1 MLIIVAH
8 LLKQLLVQQIIIRLQ
23 TEVVWVVLDY
33 AHLFFHTQNSF
44 SA

>member
-23 TEVVWVVLDY
+23 TEVVRVVLDY
-33 AHLFFHTQNSF
+33 AHLFLHMQNSF